1 MSDPLDPQKFH
12 IISEPLKK
20 KLIIAGTLLV
30 LIVLPIFIYF
40 YYNLAIN
47 RSSQLDTEVS
57 FEIKSGEGVAEI
69 AKNLYQKNAV
79 NSEFLFSLY
88 VFLNRLDTNIQAGMY
103 TLRAGTSLTAL
114 VEQFKHGVNDTKI
127 TFIEGWRVEEFARV
141 ANKQFAKIDYAE
153 FVNKASQYE
162 GYLFPDTYYFE
173 TDVRE
178 DGMIAKLRE
187 NFDEK
192 TKELLTPVN
201 LQRSG
206 LTKEQVVTLASIVE
220 REVSNDEDRAIVAGI
235 LLARFKE
242 GMALGADATTQYAVA
257 PSILCGKDATDTG
270 ICATPLEEINNF
282 NWWPKNLT
290 QENLDINS
298 PFNTRKVVG
307 LPPHPISNPSL
318 SAINAVV
325 NFKETSFVYYLTDKL
340 GITHYAKTLD
350 EHNANIVKYLQ

>member
-1 MSDPLDPQKFH
+1 MVEPLDPNKYH
-12 IISEPLKK
+12 IISESFKK
-20 KLIIAGTLLV
+20 KLSILGALFILA
-30 LIVLPIFIYF
+30 VLPIFLYF
-40 YYNLAIN
+40 YYNLAIS
-47 RSSQLDTEVS
+47 RPSQLDTEVS

-69 AKNLYQKNAV
+69 AKNLYQKNAI

-88 VFLNRLDTNIQAGMY
+88 VFLNKLDTNIQAGTY
-103 TLRAGTSLTAL
+103 TLRAGTPLTAL
-114 VEQFKHGVNDTKI
+114 VEQFQHGVNDTRI

-141 ANKQFAKIDYAE
+141 VNKQFEKIDYAE
-153 FVNKASQYE
+153 FVNKAAPYE

-178 DGMIAKLRE
+178 DDMVARLRE

-192 TKELLTPVN
+192 TKVLLESSN

-206 LTKEQVVTLASIVE
+206 LTRDQVVILASIVE
-220 REVSNDEDRAIVAGI
+220 REVNIDKDRPIVAGI

-257 PSILCGKDATDTG
+257 PTILCGKDATNTG

-282 NWWPKNLT
+282 NWWPKDLT
-290 QENLDINS
+290 QENLDFDS
-298 PFNTRKVVG
+298 PFNTRKVAG
-307 LPPHPISNPSL
+307 FPPHPISNPSL
-318 SAINAVV
+318 SAISSVV
-325 NFKETSFVYYLTDKL
+325 NFEETGYVYYLTDSL
-340 GITHYAKTLD
+340 GVTHYAKTLD